1 VNRTTLTIWLG
12 WLAVMAGANLAAP
25 LYSVYATRF
34 GFSSLVLTLIFAT
47 YAVTLVPALIV
58 FGRLSDRLGRRPVLL
73 AGFAA
78 ASAGLLLF
86 ALATNVAWLFAA
98 RALQGLAVGM
108 ISGTATAALVEAD
121 SGGSAQRPAL
131 LAGLAQTV
139 GSGLGALVAGV
150 LAQWGPDPL
159 QTSFIALLVTS
170 AVAAGA
176 TGFLPEPARAGREPW
191 RIQWPRVPQQIRSDF
206 ARLSLTGA
214 VVWSALAL
222 QLSIVP
228 SYTAELLRTN
238 DLALLGAV
246 GALTL
251 GASSVALVI
260 SQRLSNSERT
270 LQAVGLVAL
279 AGGLAALA
287 TAGLLHSLAVL
298 LVGALATGC
307 GHGLAFLNTQHELNE
322 MAPRERRGEV
332 TAAFVSCIYGGV
344 GVAVIATGVIGV
356 GASLTVAVGVVAAL
370 VACVALATAT
380 WQAGYA
386 TRPAGAISSYSDR

>member
-58 FGRLSDRLGRRPVLL
+58 FGRLSDRVGRRPVLL
-73 AGFAA
+73 AGFVAA
-78 ASAGLLLF
+78 CAGLLLF
-86 ALATNVAWLFAA
+86 ALATNVAWLFGA

-121 SGGSAQRPAL
+121 SDGSAQRPAL
-131 LAGLAQTV
+131 LAGLAQTL

-150 LAQWGPDPL
+150 LAQWAPDPL
-159 QTSFIALLVTS
+159 QTSFIALLVTT
-170 AVAAGA
+170 AVAAGL
-176 TGFLPEPARAGREPW
+176 TGFLPEPARTGREPW
-191 RIQWPRVPQQIRSDF
+191 RIQWPRVPEQLRRDF

-214 VVWSALAL
+214 IVWSALAL

-228 SYTAELLRTN
+228 SYVSERLRTH

-260 SQRLSNSERT
+260 SQRLAHGERT

-279 AGGLAALA
+279 ASGLAVLA
-287 TAGLLHSLAVL
+287 AAGLIHSLAL
-298 LVGALATGC
+298 LLLGALATGC

-322 MAPRERRGEV
+322 IAPRERRGEV
-332 TAAFVSCIYGGV
+332 TAAFVSCIYAGV
-344 GVAVIATGVIGV
+344 GIAVIATGVIDV
-356 GASLTVAVGVVAAL
+356 SASLTVAVGVVAAV
-370 VACVALATAT
+370 VAGVALATAM

-386 TRPAGAISSYSDR
+386 AEVGSAVSSYSDR